1 VARLK
6 ALLLHPD
13 PEVRKVLRRKLSQA
27 AFIQVLGEAVSAF
40 EALELLDAVP
50 YGAFFLGVELE
61 GEVSGI
67 ELAQMLSG
75 RKARPALVF
84 IADSEAKAYAAFELG
99 ATDYLLWPPAE
110 GRLDSTLARL
120 KEFKARFREIPE
132 PSDWKGSP
140 SGEETLDETVRLNLE
155 DEEQDTFL
163 NALKS
168 AWDQNKTRSPEIE
181 KLAVSLDGKT
191 MLIPYNQIIFVE
203 AFEDYSY
210 VHTAGQK
217 FLTSYRL
224 KNLEERLMPHR
235 FFRVHRKYLVNLEM
249 VTEIASLPG
258 SNFMLRTAGRTRIE
272 LPIGRRRI
280 AKLKQLL
287 GF

>member
-1 VARLK
+1 MARLK
-6 ALLLHPD
+6 TLLLHPD
-13 PEVRKVLRRKLSQA
+13 PEVRKSMRRKLASA
-27 AFIQVLGEAVSAF
+27 SSIQILGEAVSAF
-40 EALELLDAVP
+40 EAMELLEAVP
-50 YGAFFLGVELE
+50 YGVFFIGVELE

-67 ELAQMLSG
+67 ELAQMLQG

-99 ATDYLLWPPAE
+99 ATDYLIWPPPE
-110 GRLDSTLARL
+110 GRLDSTLTRL

-163 NALKS
+163 NALKN

-210 VHTAGQK
+210 VHTASQK

-258 SNFMLRTAGRTRIE
+258 GNFMLRTAGRTRIE

>member
-1 VARLK
+1 MSRLK
-6 ALLLHPD
+6 TLLLHPD
-13 PEVRKVLRRKLSQA
+13 PEVRKSMRRKLASA
-27 AFIQVLGEAVSAF
+27 SSIQILGEAVSAF
-40 EALELLDAVP
+40 EAMELLEAVP
-50 YGAFFLGVELE
+50 YGVFFIGVELE

-67 ELAQMLSG
+67 ELAQMLQG

-99 ATDYLLWPPAE
+99 ATDYLIWPPPE
-110 GRLDSTLARL
+110 GRLDSTLTRL

-163 NALKS
+163 NALKN

-210 VHTAGQK
+210 VHTASQK